1 MRVDNIIDFV
11 RPCLPDDKKM
21 TELFDSEKFSP
32 ENSFGN
38 IIGELFEKEKP
49 SAENKKVK
57 DSKAKMPK
65 EKEVFAEINSEN
77 KIENPKGREELS
89 GIRYIFGIEI
99 KQDKPKEAVKE
110 TPQKDKKKKELPV
123 FDDKESEKI
132 AMMLLDNN
140 AAHGVCLKN
149 NIIPYPEKSGQQIDT
164 NHSPIKN
171 EKQDEKPVKTK
182 SDKKELLNLEK
193 VEKAETKKEVAEKD
207 VAVKEAKSENN
218 RSNPENVGKIS
229 LEAPSSKI
237 TKTIT
242 PSISLS
248 GEVDEKMAKRIEHIL
263 SERVTSV
270 RSNEQFEIKLAL
282 RPDDLGRVVLK
293 VTYDRE
299 TKSLQIDLKGDEKAM
314 NAIRNGSV
322 IPDAIR
328 NLGVNLAGITFA
340 KETRDE
346 EREKE
351 KTEKDKKRDNKS
363 KKQSILR

>member
-1 MRVDNIIDFV
+1 
-11 RPCLPDDKKM
+11 
-21 TELFDSEKFSP
+21 
-32 ENSFGN
+32 
-38 IIGELFEKEKP
+38 
-49 SAENKKVK
+49 
-57 DSKAKMPK
+57 
-65 EKEVFAEINSEN
+65 
-77 KIENPKGREELS
+77 
-89 GIRYIFGIEI
+89 
-99 KQDKPKEAVKE
+99 
-110 TPQKDKKKKELPV
+110 
-123 FDDKESEKI
+123 
-132 AMMLLDNN
+132 
-140 AAHGVCLKN
+140 
-149 NIIPYPEKSGQQIDT
+149 
-164 NHSPIKN
+164 
-171 EKQDEKPVKTK
+171 
-182 SDKKELLNLEK
+182 
-193 VEKAETKKEVAEKD
+193 
-207 VAVKEAKSENN
+207 
-218 RSNPENVGKIS
+218 
-229 LEAPSSKI
+229 
-237 TKTIT
+237 
-242 PSISLS
+242 
-248 GEVDEKMAKRIEHIL
+248 L